1 MRDGAR
7 RAIFGP
13 VGEEGEV
20 TSASVSER
28 IKRAKAEEA
37 IKLIFLHALMAR
49 KILARFIGEEFM
61 AHPASLLELEAII
74 FLNAILLLV
83 LFGAAFFIRREV
95 TEVVAEREV
104 DCAPAETE
112 L

>member
-13 VGEEGEV
+13 IGKSGEV
-20 TSASVSER
+20 TAAMVSEG
-28 IKRAKAEEA
+28 IKRAKAEET
-37 IKLIFLHALMAR
+37 IELIFLHALMAR

>member
-7 RAIFGP
+7 RAIFGS

-28 IKRAKAEEA
+28 IERAKAEET
-37 IKLIFLHALMAR
+37 IELLRLHALVAR